1 MVRQVIT
8 TLQTTQT
15 NSSEEGSRPPI
26 NPLRLKPLLS
36 VTIRVPIGHP
46 KKPVIF
52 SPGEAIYLGLTS
64 LISPLKPVISLKH
77 SIITLRAFSLCI
89 FGILTES

>member
-1 MVRQVIT
+1 MVRQIRT
-8 TLQTTQT
+8 ALLTTQT
-15 NSSEEGSRPPI
+15 NSSDVGSRPPI
-26 NPLRLKPLLS
+26 DPLRRKPLPA
-36 VTIRVPIGHP
+36 VTIRVPIRHGQYN
-46 KKPVIF
+46 VICT
-52 SPGEAIYLGLTS
+52 PGKAIYLGLTS